1 MVKAVF
7 TTKIEPTYDDLPEF
21 RYHFPRTYFNSVEK
35 SVGDWILYYEPRR
48 SSGSL
53 SSKGGRQSY
62 FATAKIDR
70 IERDRTRDD
79 HFYAY
84 VVDYI
89 DFPNPVSFSN
99 YFEKKTKKED
109 GNTNRGTFGR
119 AVRNL
124 PDHDYDLII
133 SAGFSQTLDFTL
145 PKPPKI
151 IQSGLSEPPATFER
165 PMVESIINRPFRD
178 RAFRHSI
185 ISAYGSTCAITGVK
199 IITDDGKVEVEAAHI
214 RPVSDLGPD
223 SIRNG
228 LALTRTAHWM
238 FDKGIISAEDD
249 GTILLAKDRIP
260 RKISDILNPDGHLL
274 VPERADIKPHP
285 KFLHYHRENI
295 FVG

>member
-7 TTKIEPTYDDLPEF
+7 TTKIEPTYDDLPEV
-21 RYHFPRTYFNSVEK
+21 RYHFPRTYLNSVEQ

-53 SSKGGRQSY
+53 SSRGGRQSY

-70 IERDRTRDD
+70 IERDLIRED

-84 VVDYI
+84 VVDYL
-89 DFPNPVSFSN
+89 DFSNPVSFSN
-99 YFEKKTKKED
+99 YYEKKTRKED
-109 GNTNRGTFGR
+109 GSTNKGTFGR

-124 PDHDYDLII
+124 PDHDYDVII
-133 SAGFSQTLDFTL
+133 SAGFSQALELTP
-145 PKPPKI
+145 PKPTVV
-151 IQSGLSEPPATFER
+151 IQAGLSEPATTFER
-165 PMVESIINRPFRD
+165 PMVESIVNRPFRD

-185 ISAYGSTCAITGVK
+185 CEVYGSTCAMTGVK
-199 IITDDGKVEVEAAHI
+199 IVTEDNKVEVEAAHI

-249 GTILLAKDRIP
+249 GTILLARDHIP
-260 RKISDILNPDGHLL
+260 KKINDILNPDGHLL
-274 VPERADIKPHP
+274 LPERADFKPHP